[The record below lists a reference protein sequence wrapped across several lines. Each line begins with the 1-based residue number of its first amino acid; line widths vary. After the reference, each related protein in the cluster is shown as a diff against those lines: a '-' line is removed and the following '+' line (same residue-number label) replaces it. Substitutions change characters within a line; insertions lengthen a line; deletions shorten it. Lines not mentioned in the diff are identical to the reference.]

1 MKYIVGYSH
10 REYAFGNVLVPKKVY
25 SSEEKARG
33 KKEFTAVGDADLEV
47 LRADKVFSGLE
58 ASKKLR
64 VLDNIPGWAKSS
76 ADRERELLSQI
87 KALEANDQ
95 TAVLKAENEQ
105 IKAEAQKVI
114 DGLRK
119 EVAALKKD
127 KE

>member
-10 REYAFGNVLVPKKVY
+10 REYAFDNVLVPKKVY

-33 KKEFTAVGDADLEV
+33 KKEFTAVEDTDLEV

-64 VLDNIPGWAKSS
+64 VLDNLPGWAKSS
-76 ADRERELLSQI
+76 ADREKELLSQI
-87 KALEANDQ
+87 KALEAKDQ
-95 TAVLKAENEQ
+95 SAVLKAENEQ

-119 EVAALKKD
+119 EVAALKNN